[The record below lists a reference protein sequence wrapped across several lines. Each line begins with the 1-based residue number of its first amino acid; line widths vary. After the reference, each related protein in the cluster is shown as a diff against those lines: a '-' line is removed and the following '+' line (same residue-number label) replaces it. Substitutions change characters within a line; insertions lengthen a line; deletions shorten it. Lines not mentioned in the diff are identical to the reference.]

1 MQIGINILQIIANSV
16 VLFLN
21 KTENLSVRELLDIAT
36 VDPHSPT
43 LERICPVE
51 KRVLRLILLKARE
64 LFRNRSSNVRKVML
78 LVKSVNTVN
87 LKLNSSMPL
96 LEAMNKIH
104 ALVKQNSEMGT
115 TSVTISDLLCSIF
128 LAHLPEATM
137 KDYLAQDDIDT
148 QFFESNGRDADTKT
162 QFFPDNV
169 PGVESLNIGNSL
181 HRLGIKAQNASQT
194 RREFIFF

>member
-1 MQIGINILQIIANSV
+1 MESEAEAGAQRDYIANNSAMQIGINILQIIANSV

-21 KTENLSVRELLDIAT
+21 KTENHSVRELLDIAT

-43 LERICPVE
+43 MERICPVE

-87 LKLNSSMPL
+87 IKLNSTMPL

-104 ALVKQNSEMGT
+104 ALVKQN
-115 TSVTISDLLCSIF
+115 
-128 LAHLPEATM
+128 A
-137 KDYLAQDDIDT
+137 
-148 QFFESNGRDADTKT
+148 
-162 QFFPDNV
+162 
-169 PGVESLNIGNSL
+169 
-181 HRLGIKAQNASQT
+181 
-194 RREFIFF
+194 